1 MWSWRLGYR
10 RNDMKRTISR
20 ILAVLVALAV
30 FAGLVHLVLVA
41 THRADPAATTVHGLT
56 AQRLWATIAI
66 GVALASVATG
76 GLAVTRRATGLAI
89 VAMIAGLIAAING
102 GLVLAVANG
111 GPGTGNGVI
120 GGAAAV
126 VLGIAAVAVGGF
138 AMSRARTIGSARS
151 A

>member
-1 MWSWRLGYR
+1 
-10 RNDMKRTISR
+10 MKRTVSLIFIS
-20 ILAVLVALAV
+20 LVAVAV

-41 THRADPAATTVHGLT
+41 THRADPAPTTVHGLT
-56 AQRLWATIAI
+56 LQRLWATAAAGVALVSDVTA
-66 GVALASVATG
+66 GVALA
-76 GLAVTRRATGLAI
+76 RRATRGAT

-120 GGAAAV
+120 GGAAAL
-126 VLGIAAVAVGGF
+126 VLGIAAVVLGGF
-138 AMSRARTIGSARS
+138 AVSRARAVGSARS

>member
-1 MWSWRLGYR
+1 
-10 RNDMKRTISR
+10 MKRTLSL
-20 ILAVLVALAV
+20 ILGALVAFAV

-56 AQRLWATIAI
+56 AQRLWAIIAD
-66 GVALASVATG
+66 GVALGSVATG
-76 GLAVTRRATGLAI
+76 GMAVARRATRLAR
-89 VAMIAGLIAAING
+89 VAMIAGPIAAING

-126 VLGIAAVAVGGF
+126 VLGIAAVGLGGF
-138 AMSRARTIGSARS
+138 AMSRTRTIAPVRS

>member
-1 MWSWRLGYR
+1 
-10 RNDMKRTISR
+10 MKRTLSL
-20 ILAVLVALAV
+20 ILALLVAFAV

-41 THRADPAATTVHGLT
+41 THRADPAATTVRGLT
-56 AQRLWATIAI
+56 AQRLWAAIA
-66 GVALASVATG
+66 A
-76 GLAVTRRATGLAI
+76 GLALVSVVTGRMALTRRATRIAI
-89 VAMIAGLIAAING
+89 VVMIAGLIAAING

-126 VLGIAAVAVGGF
+126 VLGIAAVALGGF
-138 AMSRARTIGSARS
+138 AMSRARTIASTRS

>member
-1 MWSWRLGYR
+1 
-10 RNDMKRTISR
+10 MKRTLSR
-20 ILAVLVALAV
+20 ILTVLVAFAV

-41 THRADPAATTVHGLT
+41 THRAEPAATTVHGLT
-56 AQRLWATIAI
+56 AQRLWATIGAGLALVSVVT
-66 GVALASVATG
+66 GVV
-76 GLAVTRRATGLAI
+76 AVTRHATRLALA
-89 VAMIAGLIAAING
+89 AMVAGLIGAISG

-120 GGAAAV
+120 GGAAAL
-126 VLGIAAVAVGGF
+126 VLGIAAVAFGGF